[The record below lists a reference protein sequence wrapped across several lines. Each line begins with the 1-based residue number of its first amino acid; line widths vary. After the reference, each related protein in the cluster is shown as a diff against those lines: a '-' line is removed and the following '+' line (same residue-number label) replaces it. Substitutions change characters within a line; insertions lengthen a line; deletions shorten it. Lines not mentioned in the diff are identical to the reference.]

1 MRNITK
7 LGWYV
12 LGLLTALAV
21 WGLWQ
26 VATNLWYVGE
36 GGQFLGYCWGSMQ
49 ECLKGGL

>member
-1 MRNITK
+1 MKHLTPR
-7 LGWYV
+7 GWVV